1 LRAEFGGND
10 IIQLSGSFDPPRVEQ
25 AISELKGEVLS
36 LDTGA
41 LLMAISDGARNLPAI
56 LQGISATG
64 ADIHDT
70 RLSEP
75 NLESLFLKL
84 TGKDLRA

>member
-1 LRAEFGGND
+1 MT
-10 IIQLSGSFDPPRVEQ
+10 
-25 AISELKGEVLS
+25 ELNGEVLS

-41 LLMAISDGARNLPAI
+41 LLMAIKDGARNLPAI
-56 LQGISATG
+56 LQSISATG